1 MWGSAATVTRGSTLD
16 GMVDLPTEPASD
28 SGADGG
34 GDPRRAAHA
43 LRRAVEQIEGALGM
57 GVGRAEDAERT
68 LAPAWRRATRG
79 ETRWP
84 VSVVVLIAIV
94 LQLELP
100 GRLAVHPTWM
110 LPGLEAFL
118 MIGLIAANPRRIDR
132 RSATMRAASIVLILA
147 ASVGNAWSAGHLIRA
162 IVTGHAG
169 TTAGPLLAD
178 GGAIWLTNVIVFGL
192 WYWELDRGGPIARAH
207 GERVYP
213 DFQFPQMDS
222 PDLAP
227 PNWEPV
233 FWDYLYVSFTNATAF
248 SPTDALPLT
257 RWTKMAMAVQS
268 AVSLSTVALVVARAV
283 NILK

>member
-1 MWGSAATVTRGSTLD
+1 MADTPAEPGESPSAH
-16 GMVDLPTEPASD
+16 
-28 SGADGG
+28 GG
-34 GDPRRAAHA
+34 GDPSHVAHA
-43 LRRAVEQIEGALGM
+43 LRRALEQVEGALGY
-57 GVGRAEDAERT
+57 GVGRVQQAEQT
-68 LAPAWRRATRG
+68 VVPAWKRATAG
-79 ETRWP
+79 ENRWP
-84 VSVVVLIAIV
+84 VSVVVLIAIA
-94 LQLELP
+94 LQLRLPDHLALHPRWLLP
-100 GRLAVHPTWM
+100 GV
-110 LPGLEAFL
+110 EAIL
-118 MIGLIAANPRRIDR
+118 MVGLIAVNPRRIDR
-132 RSATMRAASIVLILA
+132 RSSPIRAASIVLIVA
-147 ASVGNAWSAGHLIRA
+147 ASIGNAWSAGHLIRA

-169 TTAGPLLAD
+169 RTAGPLLID

-213 DFQFPQMDS
+213 DFQFPQMDN

-227 PNWEPV
+227 QDWEPV

-283 NILK
+283 NILR